1 MQTNYFASIRT
12 QRDELLIMELIT
24 LFCNSIDETGNIS
37 YMRTPI
43 AAIKMLKHIFMI

>member
-1 MQTNYFASIRT
+1 MQTKYFASIQT
-12 QRDELLIMELIT
+12 QCDELLIMELIT

-43 AAIKMLKHIFMI
+43 ASIKMLKHIFMI

>member
-1 MQTNYFASIRT
+1 MQTKYFASIRT

-43 AAIKMLKHIFMI
+43 ASIKMLKHIFMI